1 MDGNSTGATLS
12 WLGIDPNS
20 GRGRGGA
27 TAVPRSGP
35 RSGRG
40 AAAVGGGTAGAA
52 VSGSSAA
59 ADGGHFFSSNVSPTL
74 GNHGRTSAPSSMGG
88 FPLDFSNSW
97 DAAPRLVDV
106 ASDSP
111 PVTPTQHASTAEEQT
126 VNVDS
131 GDEIV
136 RTDKPILWTPDEDER
151 LMSAW
156 VNNSMD
162 PINGNDKRNEQY
174 WADVVETYNLTTP
187 KHRKRIRN
195 EPKWVRVTY
204 NKGLKNARKRK
215 ESDMEESNGSIDEGK
230 HDVDCPLPRPIG
242 KKKAKKMMYEG
253 KSTKSATEVIELDK
267 FEKIQSDAHEN
278 RLKVLEMQQKLSAEK
293 VESSKI
299 AQLAAKEQKE
309 ARKLELEARMMETF
323 TLLSK
328 QDKEKMSD
336 EEKAEHVLTLKC
348 LRKRLFPEITNLD

>member
-1 MDGNSTGATLS
+1 MSYFQNHQQQS
-12 WLGIDPNS
+12 
-20 GRGRGGA
+20 
-27 TAVPRSGP
+27 
-35 RSGRG
+35 
-40 AAAVGGGTAGAA
+40 
-52 VSGSSAA
+52 
-59 ADGGHFFSSNVSPTL
+59 HFPDFHHV
-74 GNHGRTSAPSSMGG
+74 SAPSHLLS
-88 FPLDFSNSW
+88 FK
-97 DAAPRLVDV
+97 APRPVDV
-106 ASDSP
+106 VSDSP
-111 PVTPTQHASTAEEQT
+111 PVTPTRHASTIEQQT

-136 RTDKPILWTPDEDER
+136 RTDKRILWTPDEDER
-151 LMSAW
+151 LMRAW
-156 VNNSMD
+156 VNNLMD

-187 KHRKRIRN
+187 KHRKRSMKQAKDRWHKINKWTDLFHSAWLKSQLIYSSGHSEQDWIDKAHKFYLSDNKDLRLGQFMLMDVWYKVRN
-195 EPKWVRVTY
+195 EPKWVTY

-215 ESDMEESNGSIDEGK
+215 ESDKEETNESIDEDK
-230 HDVDCPLPRPIG
+230 DDADRPLPQPIG
-242 KKKAKKMMYEG
+242 QKKARKMMYEG

-299 AQLAAKEQKE
+299 NQLAAKEQKE

-328 QDKEKMSD
+328 QDKGKMSD

-348 LRKRLFPEITNLD
+348 LRKRLFPEIVD